1 MPGYPAYE
9 FACMPSL
16 HVAHGD
22 GAAGSLDSPSAS
34 GRGGHPQLMCSADL
48 SARGAAEVLF
58 TIAKSENDG
67 AGDEDASPRC
77 AHGAPLFAVV
87 PSDRDPGGHAA
98 PILYAGGAAA
108 GRPMPAA
115 LLPRGGPA
123 SMRGGAAAGDSGD
136 AHTSE
141 ALEEQTVDG
150 VPVDALG
157 AGGLPVMMPW
167 GAAGGDGAAAAVHMA
182 MTPRGL
188 VPIMHGGQ
196 QFLMPVQTMKGP
208 DGEELTVAMRGLP
221 QGAGGEAVGLVLPPE
236 AAGAPLMLS
245 EDGTS
250 LVVAGGAP
258 PDVGGEFPGLPVDGV
273 PCSFAVG
280 QPPCGLAQPGYAPP
294 TSCAGPL
301 CALRC
306 FQI

>member
-1 MPGYPAYE
+1 MQGYPAYE

-16 HVAHGD
+16 HALQ
-22 GAAGSLDSPSAS
+22 AAARGEGGLDPPSPS
-34 GRGGHPQLMCSADL
+34 GRGDGGHPQLMCSADL

-58 TIAKSENDG
+58 TIAKSEND
-67 AGDEDASPRC
+67 AAADDDASPRG
-77 AHGAPLFAVV
+77 AHGAPIFAVM
-87 PSDRDPGGHAA
+87 PADRDPGGHAG
-98 PILYAGGAAA
+98 PILYAGGAT

-115 LLPRGGPA
+115 LLPHGAGPA
-123 SMRGGAAAGDSGD
+123 SPRNSGD

-150 VPVDALG
+150 VPVDAIG

-167 GAAGGDGAAAAVHMA
+167 GAAGGDGGGAAVHLA

-221 QGAGGEAVGLVLPPE
+221 QGAAGEAVGLVLPPE
-236 AAGAPLMLS
+236 AAGAPLVLS

-258 PDVGGEFPGLPVDGV
+258 PEVAGEFAGLPVDGV

-280 QPPCGLAQPGYAPP
+280 QPPCGLGQPG
-294 TSCAGPL
+294 CAH
-301 CALRC
+301 ALALL
-306 FQI
+306 